1 MVVLDAAMVEMLIL
15 KTKAW
20 EDDRGVPFM
29 FDGVHLFPSTHFL
42 FPEASY
48 CLSITACLHASW

>member
-15 KTKAW
+15 KAKAW
-20 EDDRGVPFM
+20 EDDRGLPFM

-42 FPEASY
+42 FYSLILFLEASY
-48 CLSITACLHASW
+48 CLA

>member
-1 MVVLDAAMVEMLIL
+1 MVVLHAAMVEMLIL

-20 EDDRGVPFM
+20 EDDKGVPFM

-42 FPEASY
+42 FYCLILFLEASY
-48 CLSITACLHASW
+48 YLA

>member
-42 FPEASY
+42 FYCLNLFLEASY
-48 CLSITACLHASW
+48 CLA

>member
-1 MVVLDAAMVEMLIL
+1 MLVLDVAMVEMLIL

-42 FPEASY
+42 VSCLILFLEASY
-48 CLSITACLHASW
+48 CLA